1 MVSIWPVH
9 GFVLTVIYVLNGFR
23 IRKSPSNESR
33 RITCSPDRWFRE
45 WPKCLFVCIT
55 ITQTRK
61 KLCLY
66 YKWRLQCMSM
76 IFHEKL
82 GDRNIRKKIICI
94 ILISRK
100 VEGSVG
106 CNSSLDASVSLGIIL
121 ILLPIISKMHFP

>member
-1 MVSIWPVH
+1 
-9 GFVLTVIYVLNGFR
+9 
-23 IRKSPSNESR
+23 
-33 RITCSPDRWFRE
+33 
-45 WPKCLFVCIT
+45 
-55 ITQTRK
+55 
-61 KLCLY
+61 
-66 YKWRLQCMSM
+66 MSM